1 MPGKSQ
7 NRGRLTAYC
16 HPPTAY
22 SRRSGERRGSPV
34 ILASRARVPA
44 RRGRVNP
51 AARAHVQCLRPAGGV
66 KVSGPRDL
74 RAHPR
79 RVAAKG
85 SEDEKTM
92 GVWARL
98 KRSLRAVFGGIIEK
112 TEDPELIL
120 QQTIRDMRDRVPELN
135 NSVAQV
141 MATEK
146 LLAKNKERLE
156 TQVVD
161 LDSKIR
167 ASGKMGRD
175 DIATAYIGQVQQ
187 GQLNLQKA
195 SQQLEHANLASK
207 QALKARDNYVLQM
220 QRRTAEAMQLINQ
233 SKQAKLQEQLAQTM
247 ESFELGDDA
256 STSNEMRDKID
267 RRAAA
272 AEAKM
277 QLGAASVDTQMQ
289 DIEREAM
296 DMQLQDKLLAYKRDM
311 GLLGTG
317 TSAPAPQALPAEGE
331 TTSGGQ
337 NGTGGGHVS

>member
-1 MPGKSQ
+1 
-7 NRGRLTAYC
+7 
-16 HPPTAY
+16 
-22 SRRSGERRGSPV
+22 
-34 ILASRARVPA
+34 
-44 RRGRVNP
+44 
-51 AARAHVQCLRPAGGV
+51 
-66 KVSGPRDL
+66 
-74 RAHPR
+74 
-79 RVAAKG
+79 
-85 SEDEKTM
+85 M
-92 GVWARL
+92 GLWTRM
-98 KRSLRAVFGGIIEK
+98 KRSMRSLFGGIIEK

-167 ASGKMGRD
+167 ASVKMGRD
-175 DIATAYIGQVQQ
+175 DIATAYIGQLQQ
-187 GQLNLQKA
+187 AQLDLSKT
-195 SQQLEHANLASK
+195 SQQLEHATGASK

-256 STSNEMRDKID
+256 STFNEMRDKID

-277 QLGAASVDTQMQ
+277 QLGAANVDTQMQ
-289 DIEREAM
+289 DIEREAL

-311 GLLGTG
+311 GLLGAG
-317 TSAPAPQALPAEGE
+317 AGSSAPQALPAEGE
-331 TTSGGQ
+331 TTGGQ
-337 NGTGGGHVS
+337 NGTGGGRVN

>member
-1 MPGKSQ
+1 MK
-7 NRGRLTAYC
+7 
-16 HPPTAY
+16 
-22 SRRSGERRGSPV
+22 RSM
-34 ILASRARVPA
+34 RA
-44 RRGRVNP
+44 
-51 AARAHVQCLRPAGGV
+51 LFGGV
-66 KVSGPRDL
+66 
-74 RAHPR
+74 
-79 RVAAKG
+79 
-85 SEDEKTM
+85 
-92 GVWARL
+92 
-98 KRSLRAVFGGIIEK
+98 IER

-156 TQVVD
+156 NQVVD

-167 ASGKMGRD
+167 ASVKMGRD
-175 DIATAYIGQVQQ
+175 DIATAYIGQLQQ
-187 GQLNLQKA
+187 AQVDLTKTG
-195 SQQLEHANLASK
+195 QQLDHATSASK

-256 STSNEMRDKID
+256 STFNEMRDKID

-296 DMQLQDKLLAYKRDM
+296 DMQLQDKLLAYKKDM
-311 GLLGTG
+311 GLLGAG
-317 TSAPAPQALPAEGE
+317 TSAPTPQALPAEGE
-331 TTSGGQ
+331 TSGGN
-337 NGTGGGHVS
+337 NGSRSG

>member
-1 MPGKSQ
+1 MG
-7 NRGRLTAYC
+7 LW
-16 HPPTAY
+16 
-22 SRRSGERRGSPV
+22 SRV
-34 ILASRARVPA
+34 
-44 RRGRVNP
+44 
-51 AARAHVQCLRPAGGV
+51 
-66 KVSGPRDL
+66 
-74 RAHPR
+74 
-79 RVAAKG
+79 
-85 SEDEKTM
+85 
-92 GVWARL
+92 
-98 KRSLRAVFGGIIEK
+98 KRSMRALFGGLVEA
-112 TEDPELIL
+112 TENPELVL

-146 LLAKNKERLE
+146 LLGKSKERLE

-167 ASGKMGRD
+167 ASVKMGRD
-175 DIATAYIGQVQQ
+175 DIATAYIGQLQQ
-187 GQLNLQKA
+187 AQMDLQKT
-195 SQQLEHANLASK
+195 SQQLEHATLASK

-247 ESFELGDDA
+247 ESFQIGDDA
-256 STSNEMRDKID
+256 STFNEMRDKID

-277 QLGAASVDTQMQ
+277 QLGAASVDNQMQ

-311 GLLGTG
+311 GLLPAS
-317 TSAPAPQALPAEGE
+317 TSDGSQQALPAAGE
-331 TTSGGQ
+331 TSVNDQ
-337 NGTGGGHVS
+337 KSAALNNGSRNN

>member
-1 MPGKSQ
+1 
-7 NRGRLTAYC
+7 
-16 HPPTAY
+16 
-22 SRRSGERRGSPV
+22 
-34 ILASRARVPA
+34 
-44 RRGRVNP
+44 
-51 AARAHVQCLRPAGGV
+51 
-66 KVSGPRDL
+66 
-74 RAHPR
+74 
-79 RVAAKG
+79 
-85 SEDEKTM
+85 M
-92 GVWARL
+92 GLWTRM
-98 KRSLRAVFGGIIEK
+98 KRSVRALFGGIIEK

-167 ASGKMGRD
+167 ASVKMGRD
-175 DIATAYIGQVQQ
+175 DIATAYIGQLQQ
-187 GQLNLQKA
+187 AQLDLQKT
-195 SQQLEHANLASK
+195 SQQLEHANAASK

-247 ESFELGDDA
+247 ESFQLGDDA
-256 STSNEMRDKID
+256 STFNEMRDKID

-277 QLGAASVDTQMQ
+277 QLGSASVDTQMQ
-289 DIEREAM
+289 EIEKEAL
-296 DMQLQDKLLAYKRDM
+296 DMQLADKLLAYKKDM
-311 GLLGTG
+311 GLLGAG
-317 TSAPAPQALPAEGE
+317 TNAPAPQALPAEGE
-331 TTSGGQ
+331 TSSTGGH
-337 NGTGGGHVS
+337 NGTGGGLSN

>member
-1 MPGKSQ
+1 
-7 NRGRLTAYC
+7 
-16 HPPTAY
+16 
-22 SRRSGERRGSPV
+22 
-34 ILASRARVPA
+34 
-44 RRGRVNP
+44 
-51 AARAHVQCLRPAGGV
+51 
-66 KVSGPRDL
+66 
-74 RAHPR
+74 
-79 RVAAKG
+79 
-85 SEDEKTM
+85 M
-92 GVWARL
+92 GLWTRM
-98 KRSLRAVFGGIIEK
+98 KRSMRALFGGIIEK

-156 TQVVD
+156 SQVVD

-167 ASGKMGRD
+167 ASVKMGRD
-175 DIATAYIGQVQQ
+175 DIATAYIGQLQQ
-187 GQLNLQKA
+187 AQVDLQKTG
-195 SQQLEHANLASK
+195 QQLEHANLASK

-247 ESFELGDDA
+247 ESFQLGDDA
-256 STSNEMRDKID
+256 STFNEMRDKID

-289 DIEREAM
+289 EIEREAL

-311 GLLGTG
+311 GLLGPATG
-317 TSAPAPQALPAEGE
+317 TAAPKALPEGE
-331 TTSGGQ
+331 TAAGGN
-337 NGTGGGHVS
+337 NGTG